1 MAPTRVFVCGT
12 DTGIGKT
19 VVAGVLACAWGARY
33 WKPIQAGAPDATG
46 QGSPTDSETVAG
58 WIGAAQVLPERY
70 RLARPLSPHLAAR
83 EEGIEIALSAFALPP
98 GSGPL
103 VVEGAGGLYTPIG
116 PRAFILD
123 LVAHLALPAV
133 LVSRDRLGAINQT
146 LLSLAA
152 LRARGL
158 PVAGVVLTGPA
169 PSGPAPAG
177 AVDPENLR
185 AIERYGEVAVIGR
198 VPWLAELSPRAF
210 GEVYRAFKWPE

>member
-19 VVAGVLACAWGARY
+19 VVGGMLACAWGARY
-33 WKPIQAGAPDATG
+33 WKPIQAGTRDATG
-46 QGSPTDSETVAG
+46 QVEGTDSETVAG
-58 WIGAAQVLPERY
+58 WIGAANVLPERY
-70 RLARPLSPHLAAR
+70 RLARPVSPHLAAR

-98 GSGPL
+98 GSGAL

-116 PRAFILD
+116 PRAFMLD
-123 LVAHLALPAV
+123 LVAQLGLPAL
-133 LVSRDRLGAINQT
+133 LVSQDRLGAINQT

-158 PVAGVVLTGPA
+158 AVACVVLTAPA
-169 PSGPAPAG
+169 PSGEAPAG
-177 AVDPENLR
+177 AGDPENLR

-198 VPWLAELSPRAF
+198 VPWLAELSPRTF
-210 GEVYRAFKWPE
+210 GEVYRSLRWPE